1 MPDYAVEDAEADDDD
16 DDDDAD
22 DDDDDDDGDDD
33 AADDDADNDADAD
46 VDADADAAGDDD
58 ADDDDDVEH
67 ADVQDD
73 GRLMLLR
80 MMYTENPRA
89 NAGLTSGTLDS
100 VIFGLLRTASAVH
113 VRRTRLLCRQR
124 MHSNSFCTAITV
136 GAAKR
141 LGPT

>member
-1 MPDYAVEDAEADDDD
+1 M
-16 DDDDAD
+16 
-22 DDDDDDDGDDD
+22 
-33 AADDDADNDADAD
+33 
-46 VDADADAAGDDD
+46 
-58 ADDDDDVEH
+58 DDDVEH

-80 MMYTENPRA
+80 MVYTENLRA
-89 NAGLTSGTLDS
+89 NTGLTSGILDS

-124 MHSNSFCTAITV
+124 MHSKSFCAKPDRTAISV